1 MAQTLAVQLKSQRF
15 ASERDTWLVVLGL
28 SAAAVSV
35 VALAPLFMAD
45 IVGAVKVVTA
55 GLLILTVV
63 LVSWVYLGTYY
74 VVEAGELKVRSG
86 PFRWRILL
94 EEIHR
99 ISPTRA
105 PWSSPALSLN
115 RLRIDYGDGK
125 WILLSPERREEFIQ
139 SLGVPIT

>member
-1 MAQTLAVQLKSQRF
+1 MSRRF

-28 SAAAVSV
+28 SAAFVSV
-35 VALAPLFMAD
+35 VAVVPLLMANVD
-45 IVGAVKVVTA
+45 GFVKVVTA
-55 GLLILTVV
+55 GLLILTAV

-74 VVEAGELKVRSG
+74 VVEADELKVQSG
-86 PFRWRILL
+86 PFHWRISI

-125 WILLSPERREEFIQ
+125 WILLSPKRREEFIH
-139 SLGVPIT
+139 SLGVPVT

>member
-1 MAQTLAVQLKSQRF
+1 MAQTLAVQLMSKRF
-15 ASERDTWLVVLGL
+15 ASVRDTWLVVLGL

-35 VALAPLFMAD
+35 VALVPLLRAD
-45 IVGAVKVVTA
+45 IVGVVKLVIA

-86 PFRWRILL
+86 PFHWRILIA
-94 EEIHR
+94 EIHR

-115 RLRIDYGDGK
+115 RLCIDYGDGK
-125 WILLSPERREEFIQ
+125 WILLSPERREEFIH
-139 SLGVPIT
+139 SLGVSIT